1 MKKTILLV
9 CIIAGL
15 AFTTNLKAQYID
27 LSTGKTITVIRHSGN
42 GMMFNTQ
49 TSRPVYLY
57 INPTTR
63 DTFYGR
69 TGEIVNGK
77 IMRNQIGNYVY
88 DADTYVYKNGD
99 YQLRTAANNYDR
111 KVFKRDG
118 DVVYKSENAKMK
130 KEIDGDL
137 KEKNGEAK
145 TKIETDGVIK
155 NKDGDYK
162 LKVDADG
169 NLLEKDSTFKVK
181 VNTDGSI
188 KLKDKDADY
197 KGKVG
202 TDGDMKEKTPAE
214 KRKMKRDKA
223 KTKKNE
229 SGNE

>member
-1 MKKTILLV
+1 MKKTLMLV

-27 LSTGKTITVIRHSGN
+27 LGTGKTITVIRHSGN

-69 TGEIVNGK
+69 TGENVNGK
-77 IMRNQIGNYVY
+77 LMRNQTGNYVY
-88 DADTYVYKNGD
+88 EADTYVYKNGD
-99 YQLRTAANNYDR
+99 YQLRTAGDSYDK

-118 DVVYKSENAKMK
+118 DVVYKSEDAKMK
-130 KEIDGDL
+130 KEIDGDF
-137 KEKNGEAK
+137 KQKNMEAK

-155 NKDGDYK
+155 DKDGSYK
-162 LKVDADG
+162 LKVDAEG
-169 NLLEKDSTFKVK
+169 NLLEKDSTFKAKTK
-181 VNTDGSI
+181 VDGSV
-188 KLKDKDADY
+188 KLKDKETEY

-223 KTKKNE
+223 KTKTKE
-229 SGNE
+229 TGNQ